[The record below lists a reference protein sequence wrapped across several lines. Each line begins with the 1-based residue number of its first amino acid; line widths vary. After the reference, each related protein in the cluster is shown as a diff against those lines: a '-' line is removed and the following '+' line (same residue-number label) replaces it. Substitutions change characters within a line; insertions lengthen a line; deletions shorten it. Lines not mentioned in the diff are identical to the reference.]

1 MGFRPGERREDSKGN
16 RSEARLAW
24 FVREAWP
31 SPATGVELTEGII
44 NRDEELVIT
53 VRSDHLVVFGDGI
66 EDDRLEATW
75 GQDIRLR
82 VAAQRLRLA
91 M

>member
-1 MGFRPGERREDSKGN
+1 
-16 RSEARLAW
+16 
-24 FVREAWP
+24 
-31 SPATGVELTEGII
+31 VELTEGII